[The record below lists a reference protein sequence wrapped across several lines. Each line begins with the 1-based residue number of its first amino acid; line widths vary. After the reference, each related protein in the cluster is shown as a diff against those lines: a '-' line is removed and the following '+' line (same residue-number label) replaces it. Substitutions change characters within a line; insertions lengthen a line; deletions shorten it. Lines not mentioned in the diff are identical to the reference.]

1 MLPRIKVNSLQG
13 ISYKN
18 ITIKLKS
25 GVYKYNLASQTDL
38 GLPENAFV
46 YGIMIRKVDKF
57 SKSINNRPLI
67 EDNILNST
75 YLTLLDIV
83 PKAIL
88 KEYPLKQAI
97 FDDMIIYFEPK
108 KRNEIDWSRS
118 SINIFNATNQ
128 AALTSDMDFEFI
140 VLYYDPSIDC
150 KITPLLNFRSGI
162 CQDGMRT
169 TSFEIIQETGI
180 QKYPISEQSSL
191 GIDENDIILGFM
203 PFSLSG
209 IKDGTAQASFN
220 SAFLTMSR
228 QTRVFIDK
236 LPIIVDQPN
245 WFFNTPYIPIQ
256 PTLAKDIDW
265 QTSQIEFT
273 DIADVTGGNSFVW
286 NLIYYRTK

>member
-88 KEYPLKQAI
+88 KEYPLKQATTE
-97 FDDMIIYFEPK
+97 DMIIYFEPK

-150 KITPLLNFRSGI
+150 KITSNIL
-162 CQDGMRT
+162 DV
-169 TSFEIIQETGI
+169 
-180 QKYPISEQSSL
+180 
-191 GIDENDIILGFM
+191 IILSCQKILFKECYNIGNPSNFINLLTLY
-203 PFSLSG
+203 FLSK
-209 IKDGTAQASFN
+209 IMINQRN
-220 SAFLTMSR
+220 
-228 QTRVFIDK
+228 
-236 LPIIVDQPN
+236 PI
-245 WFFNTPYIPIQ
+245 
-256 PTLAKDIDW
+256 
-265 QTSQIEFT
+265 
-273 DIADVTGGNSFVW
+273 FV
-286 NLIYYRTK
+286 